1 MEVEILHTERCTL
14 RPATVEDADWLFGL
28 FNDPDVVTYIEGI
41 NWFNTDVASV
51 RSFIESM
58 QVNATKDLGAM
69 WCVEYKSNNIGFIL
83 VYDLMKDPFMTYAIL
98 PEYRFKSYMSECVS
112 AIYNLIYRHLSLKP
126 SISTNEINIAGSKLK
141 QKIDNSIQETYI
153 FS

>member
-58 QVNATKDLGAM
+58 
-69 WCVEYKSNNIGFIL
+69 
-83 VYDLMKDPFMTYAIL
+83 L